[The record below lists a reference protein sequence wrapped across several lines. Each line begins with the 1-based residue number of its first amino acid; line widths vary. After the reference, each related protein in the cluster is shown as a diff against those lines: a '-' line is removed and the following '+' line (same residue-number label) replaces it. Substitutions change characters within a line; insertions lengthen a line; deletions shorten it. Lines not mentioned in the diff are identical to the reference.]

1 MSGSSLD
8 GIDLALCRFSFEG
21 IRWNFKVE
29 ATSTYNYPAEW
40 TQMLKTAPQLPTK
53 DLFAL
58 NTKYSQ
64 YIGKRIVEF
73 ISTFKLQ
80 PDYIA
85 SHGHTVFHEPAQ
97 GFSYQMGDGA
107 LLAQI
112 TKVAT
117 ISDFRNK
124 DITHGG
130 QGAPLVPIGDE
141 LLFGDYKACLNVG
154 GIANI
159 SYREGDHRIG
169 YDICGANQLLN
180 GLSEKINLP
189 YDDEGRIA
197 STGNVIPELLGHL
210 NENEFFQK
218 PYPKSLSNQF
228 VQQYLVSPLLDY
240 NAEIP
245 DKMATAVEHIAL
257 QVAAILDKLSPGN
270 VLVTGGGAKN
280 RFLIKTLAQLTPHML
295 VVPHEKLI
303 DFKEAIVFAFMG
315 ALRVNESVNCLASV
329 TGARQDSV
337 CGRIDLP

>member
-8 GIDLALCRFSFEG
+8 GVDLALCRFSYEG
-21 IRWNFKVE
+21 TQWNFIVE
-29 ATSTYNYPAEW
+29 ATSTYSYSAEW
-40 TQMLKTAPQLPTK
+40 TQMLKKAPQLPTK

-58 NTKYSQ
+58 NSKYSQ
-64 YIGKRIVEF
+64 YLGERIVDF
-73 ISTFKLQ
+73 ISTFRLQ
-80 PDYIA
+80 PNYIA

-124 DITHGG
+124 DIIHGG

-141 LLFGDYKACLNVG
+141 LLFGDYKACINVG

-159 SYREGDHRIG
+159 SYREGHDRIG

-180 GLSEKINLP
+180 ALSEKIYLP
-189 YDDEGRIA
+189 FDHEGYIA
-197 STGNVIPELLGHL
+197 STGRVIPELLGFL
-210 NENEFFQK
+210 NQNEFFEK
-218 PYPKSLSNQF
+218 TYPKSLSNQF

-245 DKMATAVEHIAL
+245 DKMATAVEHIAM
-257 QVAAILDKLSPGN
+257 QVAATLDKLSPGN

-280 RFLIKTLAQLTPHML
+280 RFLIKALARLTPHKL
-295 VVPHEKLI
+295 VIPIEELI

-315 ALRVNESVNCLASV
+315 ALHVNESINCLASV